1 MDNGLKKEFA
11 NWFARFRK
19 EHKTQWSTDCDI
31 KFMQTTR
38 NFDRL
43 IKKTEKDVYKKIDK
57 EITSK
62 KQDRGLLTKA
72 IRLSKNKDTKPKYI
86 DLRFEELW
94 DEALEKIIEPY
105 IYSETK
111 IISQIQYSYIDQI
124 QSNDPGAKTF
134 EQFDPKK
141 DPRFK

>member
-1 MDNGLKKEFA
+1 M
-11 NWFARFRK
+11 
-19 EHKTQWSTDCDI
+19 
-31 KFMQTTR
+31 
-38 NFDRL
+38 
-43 IKKTEKDVYKKIDK
+43 
-57 EITSK
+57 
-62 KQDRGLLTKA
+62 TKA